1 MKGTGT
7 MATKK
12 QTDPKKVFILT
23 LKNGNVRKI
32 TIPAT
37 WKLTFGS
44 LVPYSTDRNGRRD
57 DNSGGAALRLYE
69 GTKDN
74 LRAVMT
80 DVISIRDASIEMMER
95 RTSTQRKTAQKQTP
109 QGMKDVMVEA
119 RVTEWVNPDA
129 EGDDAGLN
137 EFLQLTAPGSEL

>member
-1 MKGTGT
+1 

-12 QTDPKKVFILT
+12 ANPETKTFILG
-23 LKNGNVRKI
+23 LKGGHIRKI

-44 LVPYSTDRNGRRD
+44 VVPFGPGPRH
-57 DNSGGAALRLYE
+57 GGEGGVALRLYE
-69 GTKDN
+69 GNKEN

-80 DVISIRDASIEMMER
+80 DVVSVRDASIQMMEK
-95 RTSTQRKTAQKQTP
+95 RTSTQRKAAQKQTP
-109 QGMKDVMVEA
+109 HGMKDVVVEA

-129 EGDDAGLN
+129 EEDEGQPN
-137 EFLQLTAPGSEL
+137 EFLKLTGPETSEIEF